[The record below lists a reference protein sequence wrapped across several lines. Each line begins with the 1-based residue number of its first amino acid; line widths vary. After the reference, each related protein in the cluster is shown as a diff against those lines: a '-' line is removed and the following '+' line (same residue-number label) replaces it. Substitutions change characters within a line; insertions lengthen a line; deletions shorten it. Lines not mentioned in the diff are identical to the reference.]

1 MAETIAATTEE
12 KVLPGKFQQYYQTFL
27 KSLMG
32 DAGFKEQSPAQIK
45 YDVASA
51 LRPSYE
57 KARANRI
64 AQTGRNAAMVDTDA
78 ASRGMGSSTWVT
90 DAKNRLRNQ
99 EAADLANLESDYA
112 GNLYNALLNRLDNQD
127 NKRMALLN
135 TALSTTQGMYDK
147 WLSEDTAATAGGSSG
162 GSGSSRR
169 RSPGKDTGEDPGG
182 FGDNVSGKEYTVTPY
197 TWSYSNDAKLD
208 AKGTAASAAAKAKSA
223 ATASHTASYSAL
235 AKNAAKQKA
244 QAIIEAYRK
253 KNVK

>member
-1 MAETIAATTEE
+1 MAETITATTEE

-51 LRPSYE
+51 LRPAYE

-127 NKRMALLN
+127 NKRMSLLN

-162 GSGSSRR
+162 GSGSSSSSRKR
-169 RSPGKDTGEDPGG
+169 DTGDPNPS
-182 FGDNVSGKEYTVTPY
+182 DDYKAYLEWLKMQKEAAERKAKVVKTPY
-197 TWSYSNDAKLD
+197 TTS
-208 AKGTAASAAAKAKSA
+208 KSGGGVY
-223 ATASHTASYSAL
+223 TNKSM
-235 AKNAAKQKA
+235 N
-244 QAIIEAYRK
+244 R
-253 KNVK
+253 